1 MKRKKKK
8 KKSAEIQNSKFART
22 KNGRIM
28 LSSKSAVC
36 DITASSKIPLVGPFF
51 VLVVLNKLILG
62 RNELD
67 KACF

>member
-1 MKRKKKK
+1 M
-8 KKSAEIQNSKFART
+8 T
-22 KNGRIM
+22 KYGRIM

>member
-1 MKRKKKK
+1 
-8 KKSAEIQNSKFART
+8 
-22 KNGRIM
+22 M

-67 KACF
+67 KACFLTWHGFLQILKI